1 MDTPSGVGQ
10 IQMLATSVSILGE
23 IILHHPHT
31 PFHDAWEGPN
41 NKVHIYILVYH
52 VLGSDYST
60 EWQ

>member
-31 PFHDAWEGPN
+31 PFHDA
-41 NKVHIYILVYH
+41 
-52 VLGSDYST
+52 
-60 EWQ
+60 